1 MMTILQ
7 GIHRGLATVCI
18 SVGISVLGVPSHADG
33 FFTLKGHGGPIKG
46 IAVSPSEGQIATAS
60 FDNSVGLWQDGT
72 PHWLEQHRAAVNTVT
87 YADDNLMISAGDD
100 FALVFWHLD
109 IGQSEYRTGHQ
120 GKILDLG
127 ISSDRGLVA
136 SASWDGSIGLWPTS
150 GEEPR
155 FLKGHRGGVNAV
167 AFRGDDRHLY
177 SASADGT
184 VRVWSTQNGEQEQLL
199 LRHGFG
205 INTLTLDP
213 GGTWLAYGAVDGV
226 TRVVD
231 PETGEKIADF
241 TLDRRPILS
250 MASNRSGTLL
260 AVGDGE
266 GFIMLIDTKTWTIA
280 QDFRAAL
287 RGPIWA
293 LTFSADDQSILA
305 GGIEDIVYSWPIADL
320 DNAPQMA
327 QEGRTFLK
335 DPDQMSN
342 GERQFQRKCSICH
355 SLEPSG
361 KRKAGPTL
369 FGVFDRS
376 AGTVTDYKYSQ
387 TLQGSDIV
395 WGKDTIDD
403 LFDLG
408 PDHFIPG
415 SKMPMQRIT
424 AAQDRADLIDFLQ
437 QATSP

>member
-1 MMTILQ
+1 MTILQ
-7 GIHRGLATVCI
+7 DIHRGLAAMCLSAGVTL
-18 SVGISVLGVPSHADG
+18 LGAPSHADG

-46 IAVSPSEGQIATAS
+46 IAVSPSGGQIATAS
-60 FDNSVGLWQDGT
+60 FDNSVGIWQDRT
-72 PHWLEQHRAAVNTVT
+72 PHWLERHSAAVNTVT
-87 YADDNLMISAGDD
+87 YAGKDLMISAGDD
-100 FALVFWHLD
+100 FALVFWHLNS
-109 IGQSEYRTGHQ
+109 GQSEYRAGHQ
-120 GKILDLG
+120 GKVLDLA
-127 ISSDRGLVA
+127 ISPDGGLVA
-136 SASWDGSIGLWPTS
+136 SASWDGSIGLWPVS
-150 GEEPR
+150 GSEPR
-155 FLKGHRGGVNAV
+155 FLKGHRAGVNAV
-167 AFRGDDRHLY
+167 TFGADNRQLY

-184 VRVWSTQNGEQEQLL
+184 LRVWSTQDGQQPQLL

-205 INTLTLDP
+205 INTLTLSPDRD
-213 GGTWLAYGAVDGV
+213 WLAYGAVDGV
-226 TRVVD
+226 TRIVD

-250 MASNRSGTLL
+250 MASNRAGTLL

-266 GFIMLIDTKTWTIA
+266 GFIMLIDTKTWTIT

-305 GGIEDIVYSWPIADL
+305 GGIEDIVYSWPIANL
-320 DNAPQMA
+320 DSAPQMA
-327 QEGRTFLK
+327 QQDRTFLK

-369 FGVFDRS
+369 FGVFDRP
-376 AGTVTDYKYSQ
+376 AGTVTDYNYSK

-424 AAQDRADLIDFLQ
+424 AAQDRVDLINFLQ